1 MTRNKIDFLPEYD
14 HTSTLLEEILHSHV
28 ISRPGPLPVNVV
40 DFKVCA
46 HAIHNFSEAAL
57 DLAENDERR
66 FRSIVKAMWAYR
78 LNRGPDM
85 LPQMDH
91 VCLIVDDLK
100 GDLGEA
106 NKDASYDGT
115 GYWRHLEAYKLG
127 MDEYKGNRS
136 SKPSVF
142 PLIEEEGYK
151 YIFAKGSTFF
161 YAAKAYYEADD
172 IAGKVCRLKREAF
185 PSTPLAERYVFL
197 NTVDGDWQGLVSDEH
212 GIIWCNTGPWFPRVR
227 SEREVCDYYLR
238 KNGLKLSTARET
250 YTTKVEIGDMGDNL
264 PAGSPLRFFDLYE
277 EDPQYGWSEG
287 DTKYLLNVLN
297 SNTPSNRQ
305 DHLES
310 AKSYLLRSGF
320 FLPQCNVAS
329 DEEKANFFERAVVD
343 RNSKL
348 NPELKGLNKKY
359 CVHLKD
365 SNMFMQ
371 CKDMAIKDDELRDRI
386 KENSNTL
393 KNSSSGLSEEAL
405 ASLTAQ
411 IKVDKSFRSTIK
423 QSLNTFW
430 AMETAQTS
438 AKISS

>member
-1 MTRNKIDFLPEYD
+1 MLTPFLPDYD
-14 HTSTLLEEILHSHV
+14 HTSTLLEDVLHPHLIQKSG
-28 ISRPGPLPVNVV
+28 SLLPVNVV

-57 DLAENDERR
+57 DLAENDEKR
-66 FRSIVKAMWAYR
+66 FRAIVKAMWAYR

-100 GDLGEA
+100 GDLGEG
-106 NKDASYDGT
+106 NKEASYDGS
-115 GYWRHLEAYKLG
+115 GYWRHLEAFKLG
-127 MDEYKGNRS
+127 MAEYKGNRA

-142 PLIEEEGYK
+142 PLIEEEGYR
-151 YIFAKGSTFF
+151 YIFSPGSTFY

-172 IAGKVCRLKREAF
+172 IAGKICRLKRESF
-185 PSTPLAERYVFL
+185 PSTPLHNRYVLL
-197 NTVDGDWQGLVSDEH
+197 NTVDGDWQGLASDEH

-238 KNGLKLSTARET
+238 KNGLKMTSARET

-277 EDPQYGWSEG
+277 EDEQYNWSEN

-305 DHLES
+305 DHLKS
-310 AKSYLLRSGF
+310 AQSFLLRSGF

-329 DEEKANFFERAVVD
+329 DEEKANFFERAIVD

-359 CVHLKD
+359 CVHLRD
-365 SNMFMQ
+365 RNMFQQ
-371 CKDMAIKDDELRDRI
+371 CKDFAIKDDELRDQI
-386 KENSNTL
+386 KTNSNIL
-393 KNSSSGLSEEAL
+393 KNPPPEMSQEDLAALSTQVK
-405 ASLTAQ
+405 TA
-411 IKVDKSFRSTIK
+411 KSFREGLK
-423 QSLNTFW
+423 KELNKFW
-430 AMETAQTS
+430 AMDSGKSS
-438 AKISS
+438 ATMAS

>member
-1 MTRNKIDFLPEYD
+1 MPTPFLPNYD
-14 HTSTLLEEILHSHV
+14 HTSTLLEDVLHPHLVQKSG
-28 ISRPGPLPVNVV
+28 SLLPVNVV

-57 DLAENDERR
+57 DLAENDEKR
-66 FRSIVKAMWAYR
+66 FRAIVKAMWAYR

-85 LPQMDH
+85 LPQIDH

-100 GDLGEA
+100 GDLGEG
-106 NKDASYDGT
+106 NKDASYDGN
-115 GYWRHLEAYKLG
+115 GYWRHLEAFKLG
-127 MDEYKGNRS
+127 MAEYKGNRA

-142 PLIEEEGYK
+142 PLIEEEGYR
-151 YIFAKGSTFF
+151 YIFSPGSTFY

-172 IAGKVCRLKREAF
+172 IAGKICRLKRESF
-185 PSTPLAERYVFL
+185 PSTPLHDRYVLL
-197 NTVDGDWQGLVSDEH
+197 NTVDGDWQGLASDEH

-238 KNGLKLSTARET
+238 KNGLKMTSARET

-264 PAGSPLRFFDLYE
+264 PAGSPLRFFDLYD
-277 EDPQYGWSEG
+277 EDEQYGWSEN

-310 AKSYLLRSGF
+310 AQSFLLRSGF
-320 FLPQCNVAS
+320 FLPQCNIAS

-365 SNMFMQ
+365 GEMFQQ
-371 CKDMAIKDDELRDRI
+371 CKDFAIRDDELRDQI
-386 KENSNTL
+386 KAESNIL
-393 KNSSSGLSEEAL
+393 KNPPPEMSKEDLAALSIQVK
-405 ASLTAQ
+405 TA
-411 IKVDKSFRSTIK
+411 KSFREGLK
-423 QSLNTFW
+423 KELNKFW
-430 AMETAQTS
+430 AMDSTGDGATIAS
-438 AKISS
+438 